1 MKKLMIV
8 ALSISYAV
16 SANASSH
23 ESEEI
28 EQLKEYCAPDVK
40 RLCPDVSY
48 GDGAVKTCL
57 KKNKNELS
65 VGCAEAL
72 KKLKK

>member
-1 MKKLMIV
+1 MKKLCII

-16 SANASSH
+16 SAQAGSLS
-23 ESEEI
+23 SEEI
-28 EQLKEYCAPDVK
+28 EQLKKYCEPDVE

-48 GDGAVKTCL
+48 GDGAVKACL
-57 KKNKNELS
+57 KKNKEELS

-72 KKLKK
+72 KKLKN